1 MMNEPI
7 STIMTK
13 DVVTVRPEDTM
24 AVVKD
29 ILFKKHL
36 HHLPVL
42 KDKKLVGIITSF
54 DLVKLGKPS
63 DEYSGIKVEEVM
75 TTRIATMGPNDKI
88 GAAAQVF
95 LENLFHGLPIVDENY
110 NLVGIITTHD
120 ILKYQFHKE
129 YPNHKLYWRT
139 AG

>member
-13 DVVTVRPEDTM
+13 DVVTVTPEDTLK
-24 AVVKD
+24 VVKD
-29 ILFKKHL
+29 ILFTRHL
-36 HHLPVL
+36 HHLPVVQG
-42 KDKKLVGIITSF
+42 KKLVGIFTSY
-54 DLVKLGKPS
+54 DLVKLGKS
-63 DEYSGIKVEEVM
+63 AEEYAGIKVEDVM
-75 TTRIATMGPNDKI
+75 TRKIATMSPNEKI

-95 LENLFHGLPIVDENY
+95 LENLFHGLPIVDDSN

-129 YPNHKLYWRT
+129 YPNHKLYWKT
-139 AG
+139 A

>member
-13 DVVTVRPEDTM
+13 DVVTVRPEDSM

-29 ILFKKHL
+29 ILFTKHL

-42 KDKKLVGIITSF
+42 KGKKLVGIITSF
-54 DLVKLGKPS
+54 DLVKLGKPE

-75 TTRIATMGPNDKI
+75 TTRVATMGPNDKI

-95 LENLFHGLPIVDENY
+95 LENLFHGLPIVDEDY
-110 NLVGIITTHD
+110 NLMGIITTHD

>member
-13 DVVTVRPEDTM
+13 DVVTVRPEDNM

-139 AG
+139 PK

>member
-1 MMNEPI
+1 MNEPI

-13 DVVTVRPEDTM
+13 DVVTVRPEDSM

-29 ILFKKHL
+29 ILFTKHL

-42 KDKKLVGIITSF
+42 KGKKLVGIITSF
-54 DLVKLGKPS
+54 DLVKLGKPE

-75 TTRIATMGPNDKI
+75 TTRVATMGPNDKI

-95 LENLFHGLPIVDENY
+95 LENLFHGLPIVDEDY
-110 NLVGIITTHD
+110 NLMGIITTHD

>member
-1 MMNEPI
+1 MNEPI

-13 DVVTVRPEDTM
+13 DVVTVRPGDALA
-24 AVVKD
+24 AVKE

-36 HHLPVL
+36 HHIPVVEG
-42 KDKKLVGIITSF
+42 KKLVGIITSF
-54 DLVKLGKPS
+54 DLVKLGKS
-63 DEYSGIKVEEVM
+63 AEEYAGIKVEEVM
-75 TTRIATMGPNDKI
+75 TRKVATMYPNEKI

-95 LENLFHGLPIVDENY
+95 LENLFHGLPIVDDDY

-120 ILKYQFHKE
+120 VLKYQFHKE

-139 AG
+139 PQ

>member
-13 DVVTVRPEDTM
+13 DVVTVRPEDSM

-29 ILFKKHL
+29 ILFTKHL

-42 KDKKLVGIITSF
+42 KGKKLVGIITSF

>member
-13 DVVTVRPEDTM
+13 DVVTVRPEDNM

>member
-13 DVVTVRPEDTM
+13 DVVTVRPEDSM

-29 ILFKKHL
+29 ILFTKHL

-42 KDKKLVGIITSF
+42 KGKKLVGIITSF
-54 DLVKLGKPS
+54 DLVKLGKPE

-75 TTRIATMGPNDKI
+75 TTRVATMGPNDKI

-139 AG
+139 PK

>member
-13 DVVTVRPEDTM
+13 DVVTVRPEDSM

-29 ILFKKHL
+29 ILFTKHL

-42 KDKKLVGIITSF
+42 KGKKLVGIITSF
-54 DLVKLGKPS
+54 DLVKLGKPA
-63 DEYSGIKVEEVM
+63 DEYLGIKVEEVM
-75 TTRIATMGPNDKI
+75 TTRVATMGPNDKI

-110 NLVGIITTHD
+110 NLMGIITTHD